1 MLQEATLQFLR
12 DLSENN
18 HKEWF
23 HDNKKAYQ
31 AAKNDFYELV
41 AKTIE
46 NISQFDQNIVGLV
59 PKKCVF
65 RINRDIRFSK
75 NKSPYKTNFGAAM
88 ARGGRKSPYGGYYLH
103 LEPTAE
109 SFLAGGMYRPESK
122 HLKMIRQE
130 IDYNTSSFLEIVES
144 ENFKK
149 HFGEITGD
157 RVKTSPKGYSR
168 DHEHIYYIRL
178 KSFLAYKPYESG
190 KILEKSFSKFAQET
204 FENIKPLNN
213 FLNVAIS

>member
-1 MLQEATLQFLR
+1 MLQASTLQFLR

-23 HDNKKAYQ
+23 HDNKKVYQ

-41 AKTIE
+41 AETIT
-46 NISQFDQNIVGLV
+46 NIGQFDPNVNGLL

-103 LEPTAE
+103 IEPTGE

-122 HLKMIRQE
+122 YLKMIRQE
-130 IDYNTSSFLEIVES
+130 IDYNISSFLDVVEA

-149 HFGEITGD
+149 HFGEIQGD
-157 RVKTSPKGYSR
+157 RVKTSPQGYKR

-178 KSFLAYKPYESG
+178 KSFLAYKPYESS
-190 KILEKSFSKFAQET
+190 KILEQNFSNFAQET
-204 FENIKPLNN
+204 FSAIQPLNN
-213 FLNVAIS
+213 FLNTAIS

>member
-1 MLQEATLQFLR
+1 M
-12 DLSENN
+12 
-18 HKEWF
+18 
-23 HDNKKAYQ
+23 
-31 AAKNDFYELV
+31 
-41 AKTIE
+41 
-46 NISQFDQNIVGLV
+46 
-59 PKKCVF
+59 
-65 RINRDIRFSK
+65 
-75 NKSPYKTNFGAAM
+75 
-88 ARGGRKSPYGGYYLH
+88 
-103 LEPTAE
+103 
-109 SFLAGGMYRPESK
+109 
-122 HLKMIRQE
+122 
-130 IDYNTSSFLEIVES
+130 ES